1 MTTRNTKSSKAR
13 NTIRELM
20 AKGFTE
26 QQTLIDAAAEALG
39 GDETDKMIATMV
51 WRRDFCIT
59 EAN

>member
-1 MTTRNTKSSKAR
+1 MKNTKASQASKTFR
-13 NTIRELM
+13 NLM
-20 AKGFTE
+20 AQGWTS
-26 QQTLIDAAAEALG
+26 QQLLIDAAAEALG